1 MPRPF
6 SRLALLGLLSCATLA
21 ARAQDPLTPE
31 QLLRW
36 QLLDFKLDGVPG
48 ISADRAYRELLAG
61 RTATPVLVA
70 VIDSGIDSTH

>member
-1 MPRPF
+1 MPTHRPF
-6 SRLALLGLLSCATLA
+6 SRLALLGRLSFASFA

-31 QLLRW
+31 QIRRW

-61 RTATPVLVA
+61 RPPRPC
-70 VIDSGIDSTH
+70 